1 MMIVRIFDTET
12 TGMPDDEGKPVGLLE
27 VGWSDVVLDPDGT
40 EVLRI
45 TPPTSHFCNPFRAA
59 PGLQIE
65 PGAAAA
71 HHITRDDVA
80 DAPSPEFV
88 LRSLMSGADA
98 FAAHNKDFD
107 GRFFTGGEK
116 PFACTLR
123 AARAFYPNEERH
135 NNQYLR
141 YSLNLPVDR
150 DIAEVAH
157 RAGPDSHVTAH
168 LFARMV
174 GDGFPFAE
182 ILRVTHAP
190 IRLARMPFGKHRGMA
205 FEEIPEGYIRWL
217 NGEKL
222 DRDLR
227 FTLNRVIKERGIRT

>member
-1 MMIVRIFDTET
+1 MMIVRVFDTET
-12 TGMPDDEGKPVGLLE
+12 TGMPNDDGKAVGLLE
-27 VGWSDVVLDPDGT
+27 VGWTDVVLDPDGR

-45 TPPTSHFCNPFRAA
+45 SEPTSHFCNPFRAA
-59 PGLQIE
+59 PGLEIE

-71 HHITRDDVA
+71 HHITREDVA

-98 FAAHNKDFD
+98 FACHNKEFD

-123 AARAFYPNEERH
+123 AARAIYPDAERH
-135 NNQYLR
+135 NNQFLR
-141 YSLNLPVDR
+141 YHLGLPVDR
-150 DIAEVAH
+150 QIAEVAH

-168 LFARMV
+168 LLAHMI
-174 GDGFPFAE
+174 GEGHSFAE
-182 ILRVTHAP
+182 LLRITNGP
-190 IRLARMPFGKHRGMA
+190 IRLARMPFGKHRGMP
-205 FEEIPEGYIRWL
+205 FEEVPEGYLRWL
-217 NGEKL
+217 NREQL

-227 FTLNRVIKERGIRT
+227 FTLNRVLKERGIRV